1 MNTAKDIFQRAEQ
14 AARKGNLEYSIELY
28 LQGLTVN
35 PAASDERQTLHRI
48 EAQLVEN
55 NGGNPAGGVG
65 AKLKSAGKLANLKKL
80 KVQKKWDE
88 AILEIENILK
98 IQPHNTH
105 LLFDLAAMLENIE
118 ALQSAIA
125 ILSDLTDIDKTH
137 VESYRKLGSLWR
149 EEGEPKKAIEA
160 WEKLKMYRPE
170 DKEAGKAI
178 RDLAAST
185 MVNAVEEKKS
195 ETGDTSFRSMLKSEE
210 ESADLEQKAKVLR
223 TDEDRVEAIRF
234 KKEDLRSDPTNSRL
248 WRELGALYQD
258 LRKWKH
264 AKAAYKKALEV
275 NPQDLFAIDRI
286 GTLQESIL
294 DEGVAALKKQ
304 MSELEENAES
314 EDELASVKVKLEEA
328 ETNAVEFKTGEYER
342 KVLAHPTDYELKL
355 VYGELL
361 MQGGSYD
368 QGIEQF
374 QKAVK
379 DPKFK
384 VRAQNN
390 MGKCFQKKNVHAIA
404 ITQYQEALKGVADP
418 DSDIAKDIRYNL
430 ATAAEDNGEYD
441 EALAQYQIIMAT
453 DIGFRD
459 VSGRVDSLMQKKKD
473 E

>member
-1 MNTAKDIFQRAEQ
+1 
-14 AARKGNLEYSIELY
+14 
-28 LQGLTVN
+28 
-35 PAASDERQTLHRI
+35 
-48 EAQLVEN
+48 
-55 NGGNPAGGVG
+55 
-65 AKLKSAGKLANLKKL
+65 
-80 KVQKKWDE
+80 
-88 AILEIENILK
+88 
-98 IQPHNTH
+98 
-105 LLFDLAAMLENIE
+105 
-118 ALQSAIA
+118 
-125 ILSDLTDIDKTH
+125 LTDIDKTH

-178 RDLAAST
+178 RDLAAAT

-304 MSELEENAES
+304 MSELEESAGS
-314 EDELASVKVKLEEA
+314 EDELASVQVKLEEA

-459 VSGRVDSLMQKKKD
+459 VSGRVDSLMQKKTV

>member
-1 MNTAKDIFQRAEQ
+1 MNAAKDIFQRAEQ
-14 AARKGNLEYSIELY
+14 AARKGNHEYAIELY

-35 PAASDERQTLHRI
+35 PKASDERQTLHRI
-48 EAQLVEN
+48 EAQLVES

-65 AKLKSAGKLANLKKL
+65 AKLKSAGKLANVKKL

-88 AILEIENILK
+88 AILEIEQALK
-98 IQPHNTH
+98 IQPHNVP
-105 LLFDLAAMLENIE
+105 LLYDLAELLQKVE
-118 ALQSAIA
+118 ARESAIA
-125 ILSDLTDIDKTH
+125 ILSDLTEIDKTH
-137 VESYRKLGSLWR
+137 VESYRKLGMLWQ
-149 EEGEPKKAIEA
+149 EEGQPKRAIEA

-178 RDLAAST
+178 RDLSAAT
-185 MVNAVEEKKS
+185 MVNAVEDKKS
-195 ETGDTSFRSMLKSEE
+195 ETGDDSFRSMLKSEE
-210 ESADLEQKAKVLR
+210 EASDLEQKAKVLR
-223 TDEDRVEAIRF
+223 TDADRVEAIRF

-248 WRELGALYQD
+248 WRELGGLYQD
-258 LRKWKH
+258 LKKWKH
-264 AKAAYKKALEV
+264 AKAAYKKAIEV
-275 NPQDLFAIDRI
+275 NPHDLFAIDRI
-286 GTLQESIL
+286 GSLQESIL
-294 DEGVAALKKQ
+294 DEEVAKIEKNIQDLRDGDG
-304 MSELEENAES
+304 SEEDISAGEAQLEGAQARS
-314 EDELASVKVKLEEA
+314 
-328 ETNAVEFKTGEYER
+328 VEFKTGEYER
-342 KVLAHPTDYELKL
+342 KVKAHPTDYELKL
-355 VYGELL
+355 IYGELL
-361 MQGGSYD
+361 MLGAHFD
-368 QGIEQF
+368 QAIEQF

-441 EALAQYQIIMAT
+441 EALEQYQVIMAT

-459 VSGRVDSLMQKKKD
+459 VSTRVDGLMQKKQA